1 MNRNCG
7 NKLSRLVV
15 VVIIIIMIMIT
26 VHDLLQHTM

>member
-15 VVIIIIMIMIT
+15 VVIIIMIMIT